1 MIGEEVKVKGRL
13 RKEEVLEQQITPAT
27 PLAYLLPSTRGEGL
41 LITSLTDYLLL
52 VHNSFV
58 YAYRSI
64 VKGYVVLK
72 EKQLIINGIL
82 AMTFV
87 LQISWRQDSSKRC
100 DCMSHDRVRGAY
112 PTTAAVSRSL
122 LTSSWSGDADQ
133 VRF

>member
-1 MIGEEVKVKGRL
+1 MESLDVAWSMIGEEVKVKGRL

-27 PLAYLLPSTRGEGL
+27 PLSYLLPSTRGEGL

-72 EKQLIINGIL
+72 EKQLNINGIL
-82 AMTFV
+82 TMLFV
-87 LQISWRQDSSKRC
+87 LQIS
-100 DCMSHDRVRGAY
+100 
-112 PTTAAVSRSL
+112 
-122 LTSSWSGDADQ
+122 
-133 VRF
+133 